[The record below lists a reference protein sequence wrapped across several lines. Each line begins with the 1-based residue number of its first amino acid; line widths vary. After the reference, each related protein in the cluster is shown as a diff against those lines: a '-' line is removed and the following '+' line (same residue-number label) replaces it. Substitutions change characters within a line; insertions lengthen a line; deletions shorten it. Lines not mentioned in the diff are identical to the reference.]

1 MAIFLSYCEGDAE
14 LVHRIFSILSRM
26 HLNPYVFMLY
36 REPGEFIPEVVVRQ
50 ISTSN
55 YFVPFLTRNG
65 VQSQWVNQEIGVAH
79 ALRKYIIPVVEIGV
93 ESKGFVEFRE
103 HIKHDPFNPEKTIF
117 ELIWRLRILLNPT
130 SIDVKCPQ
138 CGHDFV
144 SQLPLLDLAREVI
157 EKGQIFVI
165 DCPSCGLG
173 IQINPMTQ
181 ELIL

>member
-1 MAIFLSYCEGDAE
+1 MAIFLSYCEEDAE
-14 LVHRIFSILSRM
+14 FVHRIFLILSRM
-26 HLNPYVFMLY
+26 HLNPYAFMLY

-55 YFVPFLTRNG
+55 YFVPFLTQSG

-79 ALRKYIIPVVEIGV
+79 ALRKYIIPIAELGV

-103 HIKHDPFNPEKTIF
+103 HIKHDPFNPEQTIF
-117 ELIWRLRILLNPT
+117 ELIWRLRTLLNPA

-144 SQLPLLDLAREVI
+144 SELPSLELTAEAI
-157 EKGQIFVI
+157 GSGQIFAT
-165 DCPSCGLG
+165 DCPSCGLSLSM
-173 IQINPMTQ
+173 NPRTQ
-181 ELIL
+181 ELML